1 MYNLEY
7 LPIARQD
14 LVGIVRYIS
23 RELLNP
29 AAAERLTD
37 DLMEAAEGIRRFP
50 YAHPAVVPIRPLSHE
65 YRKLRVKNYLLFYWV
80 DERTH
85 RVTVARVLYARR
97 DYEKLL

>member
-1 MYNLEY
+1 MYSLEY
-7 LPIARQD
+7 LPIARKD

-29 AAAERLTD
+29 AAAERLAEE
-37 DLMEAAEGIRRFP
+37 LIGAAEELRRFP
-50 YAHPAVVPIRPLSHE
+50 YAHPAVIPLRPLAHE

-80 DERTH
+80 EECSRT
-85 RVTVARVLYARR
+85 VTVARVLYARR